1 MSGPT
6 VEVVANDVKH
16 IQEDIKDLTEKVA
29 FLLRWF
35 FWLSGACAVIGAA
48 GAYAIPVMFKMAG
61 VG

>member
-16 IQEDIKDLTEKVA
+16 LQEDVKDLTEKVV
-29 FLLRWF
+29 FLMRWF

-48 GAYAIPVMFKMAG
+48 GAYAIPVMIEAAG
-61 VG
+61 IG